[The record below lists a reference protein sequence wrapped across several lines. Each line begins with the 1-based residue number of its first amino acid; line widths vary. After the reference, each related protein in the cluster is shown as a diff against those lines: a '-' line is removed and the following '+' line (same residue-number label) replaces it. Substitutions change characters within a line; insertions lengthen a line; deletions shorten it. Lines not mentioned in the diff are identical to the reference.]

1 MSTGQSLLTLFGIM
15 MLSMLALRL
24 NSTLLITQ
32 DTMQNSKFGLLA
44 VSLATSY
51 LEEANRKAFDEI
63 TLAQEITTVTQLTAV
78 NALGPEIGEVYP
90 DFDDF
95 DDFNNLIRVDDTMP
109 SAIFNIRANVVYTTT
124 ANPNSTSATRTYHK
138 RINLTIS
145 SPSMTDTLRFSTVYS
160 YWAFR

>member
-63 TLAQEITTVTQLTAV
+63 TLAQEITTLTQLTAA
-78 NALGPEIGEVYP
+78 NALGPETGEVYP

-95 DDFNNLIRVDDTMP
+95 DDFNNLTRVDNTMP

-124 ANPNSTSATRTYHK
+124 TNPNTTSANRTYHK